1 MTPDERAR
9 YYDEQRAKEDTPS
22 PQAMQTMQQQAK
34 EAKDRKAT
42 DKAYEDASKRR
53 YAKGGY
59 VRAADGCA
67 QRGKTKGQML

>member
-1 MTPDERAR
+1 MTPEERAR
-9 YYDEQRAKEDTPS
+9 YHNEQRAKEDTPS

-42 DKAYEDASKRR
+42 DKAYDAASKR

-59 VRAADGCA
+59 VRSADGCA
-67 QRGKTKGQML
+67 QRGKTKGRML